1 MSPVTQSSPSATAA
15 PLLQQVAVVLVEPR
29 IPQNTGNI
37 ARLCACTGASLML
50 VGSLG
55 FRLHDRYLKRAGM
68 DYLAHVAIEQFADWP
83 DLMAAYPDWTPWFF
97 SSKAA
102 RPYTRVG
109 YPPRTLLVFGSETQ
123 GLPEALLDTH
133 ADRCVTL
140 PMQPHPDVRSL
151 NLSNTV
157 AVAVYEA
164 IRQQQGDQC

>member
-1 MSPVTQSSPSATAA
+1 MSSAATAA

-37 ARLCACTGASLML
+37 ARLCACTGAALIL

-68 DYLAHVAIEQFADWP
+68 DYMAHVAIEQFADWP
-83 DLMAAYPDWTPWFF
+83 DLMTAYPDWTPWFF
-97 SSKAA
+97 SSKVA
-102 RPYTRVG
+102 RPYTQVA
-109 YPPRTLLVFGSETQ
+109 YPPKTLLVFGSETQ
-123 GLPEALLDTH
+123 GLPEALLVAH
-133 ADRCVTL
+133 ADQCVTL
-140 PMQPHPDVRSL
+140 PMAANPAVRSL

-164 IRQQQGDQC
+164 IRQQQGGLA